1 MPKLNPYFIPNENY
15 QKVAEIR
22 YLEENQSTEQQ
33 AKIFDYFKERQDLI
47 TKKSQLSPA
56 ARSKIIS
63 KHGANYLSERAFTHD
78 LTLMEMYGPG
88 FWDELN
94 RGEIGKAFDEI
105 SDQIG
110 PAVLETTKFVGKVA
124 GGMAVGGAIVAT
136 GGAAAPLIGAGVATS
151 GYFFKKA
158 AEQDDCPVV
167 GYLADVAMGGG
178 TGVVGSAVVGKA
190 VSSSLASKG
199 ADLALNSALS
209 NGSEELLRV
218 WMYTKAAQTGYHL
231 GSKSKQVLEGFANF
245 YHGAHKG
252 RGIEYE
258 SECPICNGNFDKYFW
273 I

>member
-1 MPKLNPYFIPNENY
+1 MPKQNPYFMPNENY
-15 QKVAEIR
+15 KKVEEVR
-22 YLEENQSTEQQ
+22 YLEEKQLTEQQ
-33 AKIFDYFKERQDLI
+33 AKIFDHFQERQALI

-63 KHGANYLSERAFTHD
+63 KNGTNYLSERAFTHD
-78 LTLMEMYGPG
+78 LALMEMYGPG
-88 FWDELN
+88 IMDDLN
-94 RGEIGKAFDEI
+94 RGDVGKALGRVG
-105 SDQIG
+105 SG
-110 PAVLETTKFVGKVA
+110 ALEVVKFGGKVA
-124 GGMAVGGAIVAT
+124 GGMVVGGAIVAT
-136 GGAAAPLIGAGVATS
+136 GGAAAPFIGAGVATS

-167 GYLADVAMGGG
+167 GYLADIAMGGG

-190 VSSSLASKG
+190 VSNSLASKG

-231 GSKSKQVLEGFANF
+231 GGKTKQTLEGFASF

-273 I
+273 L